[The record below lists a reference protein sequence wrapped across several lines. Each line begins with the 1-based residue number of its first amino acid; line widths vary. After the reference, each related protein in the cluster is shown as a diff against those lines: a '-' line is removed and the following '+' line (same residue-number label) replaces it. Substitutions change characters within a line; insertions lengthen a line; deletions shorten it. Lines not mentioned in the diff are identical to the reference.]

1 MEVKDNEKEGEFDI
15 ESNSDSNSDI
25 SVVDIGEDTE
35 CTEETKE
42 EVSEIYDWAYSVMDW
57 LVCAVESRAWS
68 EIMKHMDDIITA
80 FVVLVK
86 DEHKGIVIDTLR
98 KISEVLGG

>member
-1 MEVKDNEKEGEFDI
+1 MEVKDNEKEGEFDV
-15 ESNSDSNSDI
+15 ESVSDSSSNI
-25 SVVDIGEDTE
+25 STTDSCENTE
-35 CTEETKE
+35 CVEEAEE
-42 EVSEIYDWAYSVMDW
+42 EVNSIYDWAYSVMDW

-68 EIMKHMDDIITA
+68 AILEHMDDIITA

-98 KISEVLGG
+98 KISEVLSG